1 MTDGEGRHVPGQCVR
16 EVVRDILA
24 EQAPQEARLLDGMAP
39 LSDRQITRVFRRSRS
54 RRDPL
59 GFGAA
64 EVVALI
70 APVVWV
76 VVNEV
81 AQRSAAAAVDGASRW
96 GSAWLRRVRRL
107 PDLPAE
113 VPALSSGQLGDV
125 RRRVLE
131 RAQASGM
138 EAGAAEALADA
149 VVARLATS
157 PGDG

>member
-1 MTDGEGRHVPGQCVR
+1 MPGQCVR

-24 EQAPQEARLLDGMAP
+24 EQAPREAKLLDGMAS

-59 GFGAA
+59 GFGVTEVAA
-64 EVVALI
+64 LV

-81 AQRSAAAAVDGASRW
+81 AQRSAATAVDGASRW

-107 PDLPAE
+107 PDPSTE
-113 VPALSSGQLGDV
+113 VPALSRGQLKDV
-125 RRRVLE
+125 RRMVVE
-131 RAQASGM
+131 RAQASGL
-138 EAGAAEALADA
+138 EAAAAEALADA